1 VKSPAVRALLSFQAG
16 RAREYFAKAAR
27 SLPDAE
33 RRAVLAAEIM
43 RAIYEETL
51 RRIEDEGFDVFSRV
65 IRIRRVT
72 QARIA
77 AGVLWDTTVGRSH

>member
-1 VKSPAVRALLSFQAG
+1 VRDLLAFQAA
-16 RAREYFAKAAR
+16 RAHEYFARAAR

-43 RAIYEETL
+43 RAIYEDTL
-51 RRIEDEGFDVFSRV
+51 RRIEADGFDVFSRV
-65 IRIRRVT
+65 IRLRRVT

-77 AGVLWDTTVGRSH
+77 AGVLWDTTVGRAR